1 MRRIAF
7 FQGAGCGGGGACA
20 GVVGLRLRCAGRQAF
35 ARRRAGGSRRPQG
48 GSSCVGVCRSSG
60 GDDCLFAV
68 KANRPGSAI
77 LIMAMDA
84 PSWERQIRRIAP
96 GQNENCW
103 AGFDVRRRRFLRRCF
118 PPAPSAV
125 PGSASPQV
133 PADPPPDI
141 EYAET
146 VEKGRGRIE
155 VRRLALS
162 CEVVPHLRWP
172 GAARVCRIERICE
185 RAGKTSRAVSRAVI
199 GLPRARAGASRTAA
213 TIAAMSPCAKTP
225 AVSAPAT
232 RRRRWRRCG
241 TPCCGLCIP
250 CRVPLPPSAQPSRKT
265 ALTPSPP
272 QNTAFFELPCDSRQ
286 LLSIPT
292 GSICRKSSSLGA
304 VCASP

>member
-199 GLPRARAGASRTAA
+199 GLPPRPRRGIENRRHYRRDVALREDSSRIRAGNAPQALAALRNAMLRLVHSLPGSLAAIRAAFAEDRPHAIATA
-213 TIAAMSPCAKTP
+213 KY
-225 AVSAPAT
+225 
-232 RRRRWRRCG
+232 
-241 TPCCGLCIP
+241 GL
-250 CRVPLPPSAQPSRKT
+250 L
-265 ALTPSPP
+265 
-272 QNTAFFELPCDSRQ
+272 
-286 LLSIPT
+286 
-292 GSICRKSSSLGA
+292 
-304 VCASP
+304 